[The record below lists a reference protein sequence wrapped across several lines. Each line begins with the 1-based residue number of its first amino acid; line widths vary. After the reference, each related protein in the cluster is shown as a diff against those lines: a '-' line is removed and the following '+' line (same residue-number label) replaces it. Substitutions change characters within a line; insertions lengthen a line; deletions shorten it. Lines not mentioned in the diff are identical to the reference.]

1 MSELLRGDRTIER
14 DGDGDDDSEDVEDGG
29 ERAAETNDNG
39 RADGVTMLMTAMMAP
54 FNGGDD
60 ACLLRRAPMIDPER
74 SATAKIKQNLA

>member
-39 RADGVTMLMTAMMAP
+39 TVALMA
-54 FNGGDD
+54 
-60 ACLLRRAPMIDPER
+60 
-74 SATAKIKQNLA
+74 